1 MKQMTMNDKLKQ
13 MRNTVG
19 KLFRSH
25 YGRIL
30 DKDLNIIKEFEE
42 DPNSF
47 MDISVDLQVD
57 LKRLYDQR
65 LIQIE
70 DRNQMNTYHIE
81 SITDKDLERAGVS
94 KREFT
99 LIKKMMKLDPAMFTA
114 QEYKNASPFTYTV
127 DLSKYENVVIP

>member
-30 DKDLNIIKEFEE
+30 DKDLNIVKEFEE

-57 LKRLYDQR
+57 LKRLYDQS
-65 LIQIE
+65 L
-70 DRNQMNTYHIE
+70 
-81 SITDKDLERAGVS
+81 
-94 KREFT
+94 FT
-99 LIKKMMKLDPAMFTA
+99 KSLW
-114 QEYKNASPFTYTV
+114 S
-127 DLSKYENVVIP
+127 